1 MSHQAQK
8 YMWSLINKLA
18 EATGKEQMDVYKAM
32 LKLNKNYMWVLV
44 ETAKANDFIVNWV
57 AHGSGW
63 MAERIKDM
71 ENGTAVKVYKGVS
84 MYTNEEQTALIRI
97 IQEECKK
104 FGIET
109 MTDRELA
116 VLQEGTHN
124 D

>member
-1 MSHQAQK
+1 MNHQANK
-8 YMWSLINKLA
+8 YMWSLISQLA
-18 EATGKEQMDVYKAM
+18 TATGKDEIEVYKAM

-44 ETAKANDFIVNWV
+44 ETDKANDFIVDWT

-63 MAERIKDM
+63 MAERVKDK
-71 ENGTAVKVYKGVS
+71 ENGTAIKVYKGVS
-84 MYTNEEQTALIRI
+84 MYTTEEQTALIRTV
-97 IQEECKK
+97 QEECKK
-104 FGIET
+104 VGIET